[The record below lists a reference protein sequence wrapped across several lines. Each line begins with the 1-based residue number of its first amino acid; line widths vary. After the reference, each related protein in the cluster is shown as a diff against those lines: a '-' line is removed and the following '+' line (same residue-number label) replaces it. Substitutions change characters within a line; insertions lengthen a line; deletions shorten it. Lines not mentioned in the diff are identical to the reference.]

1 MTIMYYYNVVFVMV
15 LFDFQFL
22 DVQLTQLLDDL

>member
-1 MTIMYYYNVVFVMV
+1 MTIMYYYNVVFVMA